1 MNKVCV
7 VYVCVCVCV
16 LVSWKEAKVS
26 ALICVTGLGFN
37 IAGGRT
43 TEHVPGDDGIFIT
56 KIIPGGAAAEEG
68 SLTIG
73 DRIVKVNDHSMV
85 GITHVEAVDILI
97 STSSNVE
104 LHFER
109 DPQLNRTVGSTAG
122 PTVFKFNTI
131 QPVSGENRVQILP
144 YQERLVT
151 FQ

>member
-1 MNKVCV
+1 MCG
-7 VYVCVCVCV
+7 CGWV

-26 ALICVTGLGFN
+26 TVICITGLGFS

-68 SLTIG
+68 SLAIG
-73 DRIVKVNDHSMV
+73 DRIVKLNDHSMV
-85 GITHVEAVDILI
+85 GITYVEAVDILI

-109 DPQLNRTVGSTAG
+109 DSRTVGSTAG
-122 PTVFKFNTI
+122 PTVFKFDTI
-131 QPVSGENRVQILP
+131 QPASGENRVQILP

-151 FQ
+151 FQRPEG